1 MIERKE
7 YLEKL
12 LGHRDKR
19 LIKVITGVRRCGK
32 STLMEM
38 FQERIR
44 EMGVNDNQII
54 SINFEA
60 YENEYLLNLDVLEH
74 AARSTQDGLEKTTY
88 VFLDEIQKVV
98 GFQKVVDSLYL
109 RKNLD
114 IYITGS
120 NSDLLSG
127 ELASLLTGRYVEI
140 EMLPLSFAEFV
151 SANGGMADLQNKY
164 RMYLENSA
172 FPAALEFENNR
183 KLILDYLD
191 GLYNSIVTNDI
202 VKRKKITDTM
212 MLRSVL

>member
-12 LGHRDKR
+12 LGHKDKR

-32 STLMEM
+32 STLLEL
-38 FQERIR
+38 FAERIR
-44 EMGVNDNQII
+44 GMGIGNDQII

-60 YENEYLLNLDVLEH
+60 YENEYLLNLDMLHAYVLEH
-74 AARSTQDGLEKTTY
+74 AAKGKMTY
-88 VFLDEIQKVV
+88 VFLDEIQKAV

-109 RKNLD
+109 RKDLD
-114 IYITGS
+114 LYITGS

-140 EMLPLSFAEFV
+140 AMLPLSFAEFV
-151 SANGGMADLQNKY
+151 SANGGMTDLSTKY
-164 RMYLENSA
+164 RLYLENSA

-202 VKRKKITDTM
+202 VKRKKSPIQ
-212 MLRSVL
+212 